1 MNSLE
6 SLVES
11 WDGEEVVVAFDD
23 DTRAWIFICIH
34 STALGPAGGGTRI
47 KVYPSPAD
55 GLADAMRLAAG
66 MTTKMAVAGLPFGG
80 AKAVL
85 AVPELPTGDVRRR
98 LLYRYA
104 DAIETLNGT
113 FLTGPDMNTSP
124 FDMDTISERSPHVF
138 GRSEERG
145 GSGNPG
151 PFTARGVYHGM
162 RASAARVFGSPD
174 LRARRVLLQGV
185 GNVGAPLAELL
196 AADGVSVI
204 VTDVDEERASA
215 VAERLGAT
223 TVAADEALATECDVY
238 APCAMGGTLNAGTIP
253 TLRARVVAGS
263 ANNQLAEPAD
273 AERLRA
279 AGVLYAPDY
288 VINAG
293 GALYAVGRETLGWDV
308 ERIEA
313 ALAAIGDTL
322 TQIYERADA
331 AGSTTLA
338 AADELAAARLRA

>member
-85 AVPELPTGDVRRR
+85 AVPELPTGDARRR

-104 DAIETLNGT
+104 DAIKTLNGT

-124 FDMDTISERSPHVF
+124 SDMDTISERSPHVF

-162 RASAARVFGSPD
+162 RASAARSTPTQSRRCMLESSPG
-174 LRARRVLLQGV
+174 RPTTSSPSRRTRRGC
-185 GNVGAPLAELL
+185 
-196 AADGVSVI
+196 VSPACC
-204 VTDVDEERASA
+204 TR
-215 VAERLGAT
+215 RT
-223 TVAADEALATECDVY
+223 T
-238 APCAMGGTLNAGTIP
+238 
-253 TLRARVVAGS
+253 
-263 ANNQLAEPAD
+263 
-273 AERLRA
+273 
-279 AGVLYAPDY
+279 
-288 VINAG
+288 
-293 GALYAVGRETLGWDV
+293 
-308 ERIEA
+308 
-313 ALAAIGDTL
+313 
-322 TQIYERADA
+322 
-331 AGSTTLA
+331 
-338 AADELAAARLRA
+338 